1 MAPCVSAPITSSGT
15 SCSSC
20 AASSDRRRMNPT
32 CGPLPCVMATS
43 QPSLIIPA
51 MCQQVS
57 PAAMY
62 WSRTVWWNLSL
73 ISEFPPI
80 ATTASLFA
88 TSAHGQRHDGLL
100 AVQAVLGLVVD
111 HGMWPVDD
119 RVCHL
124 DAPVRG
130 KGVHVDGIRVGELH
144 PVLVRDP
151 VLVPV
156 DDGRALL
163 LVLGGHQ
170 RAPGLRVDHVAVP
183 HALVEV
189 VQELEAD
196 PGPPGVLLREVHD
209 VRHQLELGW

>member
-1 MAPCVSAPITSSGT
+1 MAPCVSAPATSSGT

-32 CGPLPCVMATS
+32 CGPLPCVIATS

-51 MCQQVS
+51 MCQHVS

-88 TSAHGQRHDGLL
+88 MSAHGQGHDGLL

-111 HGMWPVDD
+111 DGMRPVDD
-119 RVCHL
+119 RVGHL
-124 DAPVRG
+124 HAPVRG
-130 KGVHVDGIRVGELH
+130 QRMHVDGIRVGQLQ
-144 PVLVRDP
+144 PVLVGDP
-151 VLVPV
+151 VLVLV
-156 DDGRALL
+156 DDGRAFL
-163 LVLGGHQ
+163 LVFRRQQG
-170 RAPGLRVDHVAVP
+170 APRLRVDHVAVP

-189 VQELEAD
+189 
-196 PGPPGVLLREVHD
+196 
-209 VRHQLELGW
+209 